1 MSQKQN
7 MLGVNNSVALPQI
20 VTVNGLAVNPV
31 AQFSTAPRAIASFDT
46 QNSFSNYYT
55 IPVTA
60 GSYLC
65 GATVYAT
72 ANGTA
77 WGIGDGCRFRV
88 IDSNGDA
95 AVGNTLYPEVDFRP
109 YYLTADGATN
119 TAATVNNNIAG
130 VFVTSSN
137 VNLCWQGAISNTA
150 GVPATHKL
158 VMECPWYQK
167 IG

>member
-7 MLGVNNSVALPQI
+7 MLGVNNTVSLPQI

-31 AQFSTAPRAIASFDT
+31 PQFSTATRAITSFDT

-65 GATVYAT
+65 GATVYAI

-77 WGIGDGCRFRV
+77 WQANDGVRFRV

-95 AVGNTLYPEVDFRP
+95 VAGNTLYPEVDYRP
-109 YYLTADGATN
+109 YYLTADGPTN
-119 TAATVNNNIAG
+119 VQATVNNNICG

-137 VNLCWQGAISNTA
+137 VNLCWQGAISNVG

>member
-1 MSQKQN
+1 

-31 AQFSTAPRAIASFDT
+31 AQFSTATRAIVSFDT
-46 QNSFSNYYT
+46 QNSFSNYYI

-77 WGIGDGCRFRV
+77 WSISDGVRFRV
-88 IDSNGDA
+88 IDSNADA
-95 AVGNTLYPEVDFRP
+95 VAGNTLYPEVDFRP
-109 YYLTADGATN
+109 YYLTVDGGAN
-119 TAATVNNNIAG
+119 TAATVNNNICG
-130 VFVTSSN
+130 VFVTTSN
-137 VNLCWQGAISNTA
+137 VNLCWQGAISNLG